1 MMDVVLPSGKRI
13 LNVPEGTSKE
23 AIKEKAIQSGK
34 FTEED
39 FINPDKSADAVKLD
53 SESKVSSQ
61 EVQTADARD
70 ADKNILSENTLLY
83 GGLGLA
89 LILFIFLGRQVIKRK
104 QAVIRIT
111 IFLSLILVA
120 IGYAEGIPLY
130 VPVLLFWGLVWV
142 FDAIVKRD

>member
-1 MMDVVLPSGKRI
+1 MPVYTVQDKETGITLK
-13 LNVPEGTSKE
+13 LEGDSPPTEQELVS
-23 AIKEKAIQSGK
+23 IFEKHASSL
-34 FTEED
+34 
-39 FINPDKSADAVKLD
+39 DKSPDAVKLN

-89 LILFIFLGRQVIKRK
+89 LILFIYLGRQVIKRN
-104 QAVIRIT
+104 QVAIRLT

-120 IGYAEGIPLY
+120 IGYAERTALY
-130 VPVLLFWGLVWV
+130 IPVLLFWGLVWV
-142 FDAIVKRD
+142 FDAIIKRD

>member
-1 MMDVVLPSGKRI
+1 VDKYNREQLIQGVKNAHQAGNI
-13 LNVPEGTSKE
+13 E
-23 AIKEKAIQSGK
+23 AANEIAAYITALDEQ
-34 FTEED
+34 
-39 FINPDKSADAVKLD
+39 NLDKSADAVKLD

-70 ADKNILSENTLLY
+70 TDKNILSENTLLY

-104 QAVIRIT
+104 QIAIRIT

-120 IGYAEGIPLY
+120 IGYAEGSPLY

>member
-1 MMDVVLPSGKRI
+1 MPVYTVQD
-13 LNVPEGTSKE
+13 KE
-23 AIKEKAIQSGK
+23 TGLTLKLDGDSPPTEQELASIFEKQSSSL
-34 FTEED
+34 
-39 FINPDKSADAVKLD
+39 DKSADAVKLD

-70 ADKNILSENTLLY
+70 TDKNILSENTLLY

-104 QAVIRIT
+104 QIAIRIT

-142 FDAIVKRD
+142 FDAIVKGD

>member
-1 MMDVVLPSGKRI
+1 MEQYSREEAMVAGKKAVAAGDI
-13 LNVPEGTSKE
+13 E
-23 AIKEKAIQSGK
+23 AANEIAAYITALDEQ
-34 FTEED
+34 
-39 FINPDKSADAVKLD
+39 NLDKSADAVKLD

-83 GGLGLA
+83 GGFGLA

-104 QAVIRIT
+104 QIAIRIT

-120 IGYAEGIPLY
+120 IGYAEASPLY

>member
-1 MMDVVLPSGKRI
+1 MPVYTVQDKETGLTLK
-13 LNVPEGTSKE
+13 LEGDSPPTEQELAS
-23 AIKEKAIQSGK
+23 IFEKQSSSL
-34 FTEED
+34 
-39 FINPDKSADAVKLD
+39 DKSADAVKLD
-53 SESKVSSQ
+53 NESKVSSQ

-89 LILFIFLGRQVIKRK
+89 VILFIFLGRQVIKRK
-104 QAVIRIT
+104 QIAIRIT

-120 IGYAEGIPLY
+120 IGYAEGSPLY

>member
-1 MMDVVLPSGKRI
+1 MEQYSREEAMVAGKKAVAAGDI
-13 LNVPEGTSKE
+13 E
-23 AIKEKAIQSGK
+23 AANEIAAYITALDEQ
-34 FTEED
+34 
-39 FINPDKSADAVKLD
+39 NLDKSADAVKLD

-70 ADKNILSENTLLY
+70 TDKNILSENTLLY
-83 GGLGLA
+83 GGFGLA

-104 QAVIRIT
+104 QIAIRIT

-120 IGYAEGIPLY
+120 IGYAEGSPLY